1 MSDPARDLDLAPAA
15 HALAG
20 LLAGIGD
27 DQLGAPT
34 PCDESTL
41 GDLLD
46 HVDQLSVI
54 FVGAATKSP
63 LPEVQPVPSDSA
75 RLGPDW
81 RRRIP
86 RHLSS
91 LADAWGADEAWV
103 GMTQAGGRDLPSDL
117 AGVIALN
124 EVIVHGWDIAVAS
137 GQHVHYP
144 SALLRAAYRFVE
156 ATVADNPEGSPE
168 MFAPPVQWPDG
179 APLLERLVGLTGRD
193 PRWRASDLS

>member
-1 MSDPARDLDLAPAA
+1 MSDLASNVDLAPAA

-46 HVDQLSVI
+46 HVDQLSTVFI
-54 FVGAATKSP
+54 GAATKSR
-63 LPEVQPVPSDSA
+63 LPEVQPVAPDSA

-81 RRRIP
+81 RQRIP
-86 RHLSS
+86 RQLSS

-103 GMTQAGGRDLPSDL
+103 GTTRAGGRDLPSDM

-124 EVIVHGWDIAVAS
+124 EVVVHGWDIAVAS
-137 GQHVHYP
+137 GQPVRYP
-144 SALLRAAYRFVE
+144 PALLQAAYQFVQ
-156 ATVADNPEGSPE
+156 ATVADSPEGSPG
-168 MFAPPVQWPDG
+168 MFAAPVEWPDD
-179 APLLERLVGLTGRD
+179 APLLERLVALTGRD
-193 PRWRASDLS
+193 PEWRPPGPS

>member
-1 MSDPARDLDLAPAA
+1 MSDLDLAPAA
-15 HALAG
+15 HALTE
-20 LLAGIGD
+20 LFAGIDD

-46 HVDQLSVI
+46 HVDQLSAVFI
-54 FVGAATKSP
+54 GAATKSSLAGAP
-63 LPEVQPVPSDSA
+63 PVPPDSA

-91 LADAWGADEAWV
+91 LADAWSTDEAWV
-103 GMTQAGGRDLPSDL
+103 GMTQAGGRDLPSDM

-124 EVIVHGWDIAVAS
+124 EVVVHGWDIAVAS
-137 GQHVHYP
+137 GQHVRYP
-144 SALLRAAYRFVE
+144 PALLQAAYQFVR
-156 ATVADNPEGSPE
+156 ATVADSPEGSPG
-168 MFAPPVQWPDG
+168 MFAAPVEWPDD

-193 PRWRASDLS
+193 PGWRPPDRS